1 MATNER
7 DFLERLERSRME
19 DIRRVA
25 SSTPQMVERERNIF
39 DRVEDFLGSK
49 EGIALS
55 LAPQASIPV
64 GIAETT
70 IGLRNRSIPQTGL
83 GLLGLIPVLGAL
95 KKVAKHGDVFAEQ
108 ALRQTEP
115 MARFVTRETVRPT
128 TAAAL
133 EKGLLESGRATIR
146 TRPDGSKV
154 WIETT
159 DHPDFVSIYDD
170 AVGGFV
176 TDAYRSNLDELVDD
190 FSYQRKVIPEPEVA
204 PNSLIEIDDDLLR
217 TAAESTRKAPW
228 EATEDV
234 VIMFAGEPSKMDKLV
249 WAAGEGD
256 KTAAQT
262 LRDVRRAYDPVRT
275 ALKDRFGETV
285 TLYRYTDPE
294 IEALYD
300 NKPTQL
306 FTSERMA
313 RDFAHE
319 GRRADAVEVRVDD
332 IIAAPAKDKIRGGYH
347 EFIVDIRGLGR

>member
-1 MATNER
+1 MASKER
-7 DFLERLERSRME
+7 DFLERLERSRMR
-19 DIRRVA
+19 DIRRIA
-25 SSTPQMVERERNIF
+25 ASTPRRVERERDFF

-55 LAPQASIPV
+55 FVPQASIPV
-64 GIAETT
+64 GLAETT

-83 GLLGLIPVLGAL
+83 GLLGLLPVVGGLA
-95 KKVAKHGDVFAEQ
+95 KKAASTGPV
-108 ALRQTEP
+108 
-115 MARFVTRETVRPT
+115 ARFVTRETVRPT

-146 TRPDGSKV
+146 TRPNGSKV

-159 DHPDFVSIYDD
+159 DHPDFVNIYDD
-170 AVGGFV
+170 EVGGFV
-176 TDAYRSNLDELVDD
+176 TDAFRSNLDDLVDSY
-190 FSYQRKVIPEPEVA
+190 SYQRKVIPEPEIA

-217 TAAESTRKAPW
+217 TAAESTRKAPL
-228 EATEDV
+228 EATSDIEL
-234 VIMFAGEPSKMDKLV
+234 MLMGKPSKMDKLV

-256 KTAAQT
+256 ETAVQI

-313 RDFAHE
+313 RNFAYE

-332 IIAAPAKDKIRGGYH
+332 IIAAPSKDKVDNGYH

>member
-1 MATNER
+1 
-7 DFLERLERSRME
+7 
-19 DIRRVA
+19 
-25 SSTPQMVERERNIF
+25 MVERERDIF

-55 LAPQASIPV
+55 LAPQTSIPV
-64 GIAETT
+64 GLAETT
-70 IGLRNRSIPQTGL
+70 IGLRNRNIPQTGL
-83 GLLGLIPVLGAL
+83 GLLGLLPVVGGLA
-95 KKVAKHGDVFAEQ
+95 KKVALTGP
-108 ALRQTEP
+108 T
-115 MARFVTRETVRPT
+115 ARFVTRETVKPT

-146 TRPDGSKV
+146 TRPNGSKV

-159 DHPDFVSIYDD
+159 DYPDFVSIYDD

-176 TDAYRSNLDELVDD
+176 TDAPRSNLDELVDSY
-190 FSYQRKVIPEPEVA
+190 SYQRKVIPEPEVA
-204 PNSLIEIDDDLLR
+204 PNSLLEIDDDLLR
-217 TAAESTRKAPW
+217 TATESTRKAPR

-234 VIMFAGEPSKMDKLV
+234 ALMRVGEPSKMDKLV

-256 KTAAQT
+256 ETAAQT
-262 LRDVRRAYDPVRT
+262 LRDVRRAYGPVRA

-313 RDFAHE
+313 RDFASE
-319 GRRADAVEVRVDD
+319 GRRADAVEVKVDD
-332 IIAAPAKDKIRGGYH
+332 IIAAPAKDKINNGYH
-347 EFIVDIRGLGR
+347 EFIVDMRGLGH